1 MFGLKDKLVGIK
13 RPQAFKVTNGAGVVV
28 NGVTRTIDYSNLTLE
43 DVLGLADA
51 SIVIK
56 VQRSLRSK
64 TEAEITAGNG
74 AVVMAE
80 DAGKTPETPDTLI
93 AKLKAMGLTAEQI
106 QAMLTNN

>member
-1 MFGLKDKLVGIK
+1 MFDLKEKLVGVK
-13 RPQAFKVTNGAGVVV
+13 RAQAFKVTNGAGVVV

-43 DVLGLADA
+43 DVLGLSDA

-56 VQRSLRSK
+56 IQRSLRSK
-64 TEAEITAGNG
+64 TEREIIEGNG

-93 AKLKAMGLTAEQI
+93 AKLKAMGLSAEQI